1 MDPVAEGVRA
11 ESLLTEPT
19 QLRVEA
25 SGMGF
30 SALAWG
36 PEDGPLALCLHGYPD
51 TAWTWRH
58 LGPHLAG
65 EGWRVAAPF
74 MRGYAPTDLAPDGAY
89 QLGALVQ
96 DANELR
102 DALGGDDRAVLI
114 GHDWG
119 AVAAYMVGAW
129 SPWAFRRIVT
139 MAVPP
144 LSVFMEP
151 MLRPSQLITRF
162 GTVARQASC
171 SWYIGFQQLPGISE
185 RVLPRVIAKLWA
197 DWSPGYDAREDLAR
211 VAESLGGPGRRTAAL
226 RYYRAFVQPWYR
238 KSAYADA
245 QASMLRKPVPPIL
258 YLQGRSDGCLVMDH
272 AERTIER
279 KDEVLAQGSEVEIL
293 PGVGHF
299 LQLED
304 PQAINSRVAS
314 FIAAGE

>member
-1 MDPVAEGVRA
+1 MNRVEEGVTA
-11 ESLLTEPT
+11 EKLLTEPT
-19 QLRVEA
+19 ELRFQA

-30 SALAWG
+30 SAFAWG

-65 EGWRVAAPF
+65 EGWRVVAPF
-74 MRGYAPTDLAPDGAY
+74 MRGYAPTDLAPDGGY

-96 DANELR
+96 DAVEIH
-102 DALGGDDRAVLI
+102 DAVGGDERAVLI

-129 SPWAFRRIVT
+129 RPWTFRRIVT

-144 LSVFMEP
+144 MPVFMEP
-151 MLRPSQLITRF
+151 LLRPSRLIP
-162 GTVARQASC
+162 GLPNLARQLRC

-185 RVLPRVIAKLWA
+185 RVLPRVIEKLWA
-197 DWSPGYDAREDLAR
+197 DWSPGYDAREDLGYLAD
-211 VAESLGGPGRRTAAL
+211 SLRGPGRRTAAL

-238 KSAYADA
+238 KSAYADP
-245 QASMLRKPVPPIL
+245 QSVMLRNPGPPVL
-258 YLQGRSDGCLVMDH
+258 YLQGRNDGCLIPAH

-279 KDEVLAQGSEVEIL
+279 KDEVLAPGSEVEIV
-293 PGVGHF
+293 PSVGHF
-299 LQLED
+299 MQLEA
-304 PQAINSRVAS
+304 PELINPR
-314 FIAAGE
+314 IAAFIEGAR

>member
-1 MDPVAEGVRA
+1 MNLVEEGVRV
-11 ESLLTEPT
+11 EKLLTEPT
-19 QLRVEA
+19 QLRFQA

-36 PEDGPLALCLHGYPD
+36 PEEGPLALCLHGYPD

-65 EGWRVAAPF
+65 EGWRVVAPF

-96 DANELR
+96 DAIEIHG
-102 DALGGDDRAVLI
+102 ALGGDDRAVLI

-119 AVAAYMVGAW
+119 AVAAYMAGSW
-129 SPWAFRRIVT
+129 RPWTFRRIVT

-144 LSVFMEP
+144 LTVFMEP
-151 MLRPSQLITRF
+151 LLRPARLLTDF
-162 GTVARQASC
+162 GTVARQMRA
-171 SWYIGFQQLPGISE
+171 SWYIGFQQLPGVSE
-185 RVLPRVIAKLWA
+185 RVLPRVIERLWA
-197 DWSPGYDAREDLAR
+197 DWSPGYDAREDLAH
-211 VAESLGGPGRRTAAL
+211 VADSLRGPGRRTAAL

-238 KSAYADA
+238 KSAYADP
-245 QASMLRKPVPPIL
+245 QSSMLRVPGPPLL
-258 YLQGRSDGCLVMDH
+258 YLQGLNDGCLIPAH

-279 KDEVLAQGSEVEIL
+279 QDEVLAPGSEVDIL
-293 PGVGHF
+293 SGVGHF

-304 PQAINSRVAS
+304 PERINRMVAG
-314 FIAAGE
+314 FIARES